1 MRYFVANWKANK
13 DFDAVK
19 RWINIFLKIYIP
31 ADDMVIISPCYIY
44 LAYLREWL
52 RKYKLKNIF
61 LASQDVSEFEGGS
74 YTGEVSANLLKG
86 LVDFAII
93 GHSERRKNLNEDKNR
108 IRRKIVLAV
117 KYQIKPILCINKKE
131 ELETDKDLNFV
142 AYEPL
147 SAIGTGNNLNLR
159 EAINFKKQINLNRK
173 IKFLYGGSVNAD
185 NIKEYN
191 NKEINGFLIGKASL
205 DPVSFWQII
214 KNGRYRD

>member
-131 ELETDKDLNFV
+131 ELETDRDLNFI

-159 EAINFKKQINLNRK
+159 EAINFKKQINLDRK

-205 DPVSFWQII
+205 DPVFFWQII